1 LKIYFDTGLLLKLY
15 SFEPN
20 SAQAIALIQSH
31 GTPIILSGL
40 QQTELRNAL
49 HRKRARGEMTPA
61 QLKKALK
68 DLQRDLDG
76 GVLQT
81 PRLDWP
87 EVWAKADRLTAKC
100 VPATSCRTLDVL
112 HVAVALQLGVKIF
125 GTADQRQLLL
135 ARKAGL
141 KTVTLS
147 ETTAKHIF

>member
-31 GTPIILSGL
+31 GLPIILTGL

-49 HRKRARGEMTPA
+49 HRKRARGEITLA

-68 DLQRDLDG
+68 DLQRDLDA
-76 GVLQT
+76 GVFQIPQIEWSEIWT
-81 PRLDWP
+81 
-87 EVWAKADRLTAKC
+87 KADRLTAKY
-100 VPATSCRTLDVL
+100 AGTTACRSLDVL

-125 GTADQRQLLL
+125 GTTDQRQLLL

-147 ETTAKHIF
+147 